1 MIAWLKQTWILYGT
15 CLKNYLN
22 VKLLDK
28 ILNHIALNVIELN
41 WQGFNKCF
49 YSLCMC
55 KTLSKV
61 L

>member
-1 MIAWLKQTWILYGT
+1 MIAWLRQTCILYGT

-41 WQGFNKCF
+41 WQGINNIHTHK
-49 YSLCMC
+49 
-55 KTLSKV
+55 LSALYKR
-61 L
+61 